1 MWFDTKSQP
10 YSKCILRMHTLKIIA
25 YVKLTD
31 EIMDMNVG
39 GNKTQRKTKQL
50 AKGTVFSGFVLIK
63 TYSVRCYRLIRIHAK
78 QNQTKPN
85 RTKLNETIPNEL
97 NAMKKTMLDYLKRT
111 YRLWPNHCNL
121 DNSQML
127 AISSETGFPLTSLMY
142 KE

>member
-39 GNKTQRKTKQL
+39 GNETQRKTKQL

-63 TYSVRCYRLIRIHAK
+63 TYSVRCYRLIRIYAK

-85 RTKLNETIPNEL
+85 QTKRNHTEL
-97 NAMKKTMLDYLKRT
+97 TKCDEENNAGLFKA
-111 YRLWPNHCNL
+111 H
-121 DNSQML
+121 
-127 AISSETGFPLTSLMY
+127 ISFMAKPL
-142 KE
+142 

>member
-10 YSKCILRMHTLKIIA
+10 YSKYILRMYIMKIIA

-63 TYSVRCYRLIRIHAK
+63 TYSVRCYRLIRIYAK
-78 QNQTKPN
+78 PNQTKRN
-85 RTKLNETIPNEL
+85 HTERTKCDEEN
-97 NAMKKTMLDYLKRT
+97 NAGLFKA
-111 YRLWPNHCNL
+111 H
-121 DNSQML
+121 
-127 AISSETGFPLTSLMY
+127 ISFMAKPL
-142 KE
+142 